1 MKELT
6 EKEALNKAAAYCSA
20 AEHCLSEV
28 ASKLADWGQSAE
40 AVESI
45 LARLVREGFIDEARY
60 ARSFVREKFGCN
72 RWGRIKI
79 RQALRQKGIPSSLAS
94 EAMSEIDEQE
104 YLSVLRTLLEA
115 KRRSVRANTDYETRA
130 KLVRFAVGRG
140 FEMEAAFACLGGG
153 DDEAC

>member
-6 EKEALNKAAAYCSA
+6 EKEALYKAAAYCST

-45 LARLVREGFIDEARY
+45 LTRLVREGFIDEVRY

-79 RQALRQKGIPSSLAS
+79 RQALRQKGIPSSFGA
-94 EAMSEIDEQE
+94 EALSEIDEQE
-104 YLSVLRTLLEA
+104 YLSVLRALLEA
-115 KRRSVRANTDYETRA
+115 KRRSVRANTAYEAKA

-140 FEMEAAFACLGGG
+140 FEMEAAFACLGGD